1 MANYLYN
8 GVQLPA
14 LPEWDKEAYPYA
26 EMYAV
31 SGALSAIM
39 SVLKVTDRPADCYA
53 LGDND
58 YGSYEP
64 SYHVGTN
71 YISYKIDKTSDTW
84 VVKASGQIE
93 AATSGVNANWAN
105 YDLFYEDGTLYL
117 AASEPIP
124 VGATPDIDPT
134 SMFMGWLT
142 GRRIAGQRRKG
153 VES

>member
-58 YGSYEP
+58 YGNYEP

-71 YISYKIDKTSDTW
+71 YISYKIDKTSNTW

-105 YDLFYEDGTLYL
+105 YDLFNEDGTLYL
-117 AASEPIP
+117 AASEPVP
-124 VGATPDIDPT
+124 VTTPNAAYAKALL
-134 SMFMGWLT
+134 MGYRT
-142 GRRIAGQRRKG
+142 GCSIHGQRRKG